1 MKRLE
6 AIELRQAVRIAL
18 GVLVL
23 LVVQAVVN
31 IIVAGLFWLLV
42 LGGEDMPVWFSRLW
56 AMLLVLVLAGLLTA
70 GLIFVLMKGLK
81 ALAEYL
87 EHRRILRTCRIE
99 GHDWGG
105 CTCRRCGKTRDEEHD
120 WKGCKCRRCGKTRDE
135 EHDWDRCICRRCGET
150 RDDGHQWVVEI
161 CEQCGG
167 TGYTG
172 HSLSYGDPDYG
183 DPDYPGNP
191 CNCVKP
197 RRTYC
202 AICGQ
207 EKD

>member
-1 MKRLE
+1 MQQLE
-6 AIELRQAVRIAL
+6 EIELGRAVRIAL
-18 GVLVL
+18 GVLAL
-23 LVVQAVVN
+23 LVVQAVIN

-87 EHRRILRTCRIE
+87 GHRRILRTCRIE

-105 CTCRRCGKTRDEEHD
+105 CTCRRCGNTRDEAHD
-120 WKGCKCRRCGKTRDE
+120 WDRCLCRRCGKTRN
-135 EHDWDRCICRRCGET
+135 
-150 RDDGHQWVVEI
+150 DGHQWIVEI
-161 CEQCGG
+161 CERCGG

-183 DPDYPGNP
+183 DPDYPGDP